1 MICLDV
7 SAKKLVSPS
16 MSAVCLGV
24 TIDTID
30 VTISIP
36 DEKLSQIT
44 AMVQEWSKKQF
55 CTRHQLQSLL
65 TNLNR
70 MLELLCANYDVTRK
84 TLTPEFKRD
93 IR

>member
-30 VTISIP
+30 ATISIP
-36 DEKLSQIT
+36 DEKLS
-44 AMVQEWSKKQF
+44 
-55 CTRHQLQSLL
+55 
-65 TNLNR
+65 
-70 MLELLCANYDVTRK
+70 
-84 TLTPEFKRD
+84 
-93 IR
+93 